1 MMKLAYQFSAVVA
14 VLGLFSSACHK
25 SVAATPEA
33 PRIGHHV
40 PSFAL
45 KDFRGKV
52 HSLEKLSHHQAVVV
66 AFLGVE
72 CPLVKL
78 YAPRLEELAKRF
90 GVQGVAFLTIDANC
104 QDSLAEMEHFART
117 HSLTIPFLKDVGNLV
132 ADQFQAERTPEVF
145 VLDRQHVVRYRG
157 RIDDQY
163 GFQAGVGYQRPAA
176 TQQDLAN
183 ALEDLLAG
191 REIRLATTH
200 APGCLIGR
208 AQVTQ
213 EDSPVTYASQVSRIF
228 QNRCESC
235 HRDGEIGPFAM
246 SSYDEVVGWAPMIGE
261 VVREGRM
268 PPWHASPK
276 HGQFANDSRLTD
288 LERQQILT
296 WVEHGAPLGDAS
308 ELPAPRTYTVGW
320 QIPQPDQIVPM
331 SDTSFIVPA
340 SGEVEYQYFLA
351 DPKFTEDK
359 WVQACECRPGNR
371 GVVHHIIVF
380 IVPPGEE
387 PKRMAEG
394 TATRHLLAGTAPG
407 NPPTVYPAGM
417 AKLLKAGSRLL
428 FQMHY
433 TSNGREQE
441 DRSSIGLI
449 FADPASVTREVR
461 TDLAINPFFEVPAG
475 ADNFPVESFKK
486 FRQDTLLLG
495 LMPHMH
501 LRGKAFRYTLEY
513 PDGREE
519 ILLDIPQYDFN
530 WQNSYQLAEPK
541 LVPRGS
547 RLHCVAHFD
556 NSAENLANPDPTKP
570 VRWGEQTWE
579 EMMIG
584 WFERAPAVQREPV
597 ADVVAEEDADDG
609 AEPK

>member
-1 MMKLAYQFSAVVA
+1 MMKLAYQLPVLVA
-14 VLGLFSSACHK
+14 VLGLFNSACHDAL
-25 SVAATPEA
+25 AATPEA
-33 PRIGHHV
+33 PRIGHKV

-52 HSLEKLSHHQAVVV
+52 HSLDKLANHQAVVV

-90 GVQGVAFLTIDANC
+90 GVQGVAFLAIDANC

-117 HSLTIPFLKDVGNLV
+117 HSLTIPFLKDVGNQV

-163 GFQAGVGYQRPAA
+163 GFQSGVGYQRPAA
-176 TQQDLAN
+176 TQHDLAA

-191 REIRLATTH
+191 REIRLTTTH

-208 AQVTQ
+208 AQATQ
-213 EDSPVTYASQVSRIF
+213 DDSPVTYASQVARIF

-235 HRDGEIGPFAM
+235 HREGEIGPFAM

-276 HGQFANDSRLTD
+276 YGQFANDSRLSD

-308 ELPAPRTYTVGW
+308 ELPTPRTYTVGW

-513 PDGREE
+513 PDGRQE
-519 ILLDIPQYDFN
+519 ILLDIPRYDFN
-530 WQNSYQLAEPK
+530 WQNSYQFAEPK

-547 RLHCVAHFD
+547 RMHCVARFD

-584 WFERAPAVQREPV
+584 WFERAPAVEREPV
-597 ADVVAEEDADDG
+597 ADVVAEDG